1 MKANRL
7 RLEKKFDVIERAG
20 GIKLPHMKSGSGIS
34 FTYWERLNVIFSLP
48 AFLFGFVYYIYHG
61 LWKKSLI
68 LVAFCLASI
77 ELLDIIFIRYPS
89 IYELWYGFSYLI
101 TPMVFAL
108 RANGDLYTEY
118 RLNKNVN
125 NSLWSDAMHRLTRNK
140 AAMLGACILILLITL
155 AALAPWIAPYSYS
168 YQDLNLGASPPS
180 ADHLLGTDVLGR
192 DLLSRILY
200 GARISLLV
208 GFVATGVALVIGV
221 SWGII
226 AGYAG
231 GKVDSIMMRI
241 VDVLYG
247 LPFIIFIILLMV
259 IFGRNL
265 WLLFG
270 AIGAVEWLTMARI
283 VRGQVIGLK
292 NQEFVMAAKAMG
304 VSNLSMFRRHL
315 LPNILGPIAVY
326 ATLTIPQVML
336 LEGFLS
342 FLGLGIQPPM
352 SSWGTLIKDGV
363 ESMEEYSWLL
373 IYPGLTFTITLFA
386 LNFFG
391 DGLRDALDPKTTDN

>member
-1 MKANRL
+1 MS
-7 RLEKKFDVIERAG
+7 
-20 GIKLPHMKSGSGIS
+20 KSS
-34 FTYWERLNVIFSLP
+34 T
-48 AFLFGFVYYIYHG
+48 
-61 LWKKSLI
+61 
-68 LVAFCLASI
+68 
-77 ELLDIIFIRYPS
+77 
-89 IYELWYGFSYLI
+89 
-101 TPMVFAL
+101 
-108 RANGDLYTEY
+108 
-118 RLNKNVN
+118 
-125 NSLWSDAMHRLTRNK
+125 LWSDAIYRLTRNK
-140 AAMLGACILILLITL
+140 AAMFGALILFILILC

-168 YQDLNLGASPPS
+168 FQNLELGASPPS
-180 ADHLLGTDVLGR
+180 AAHILGTDVLGR

-231 GKVDSIMMRI
+231 GKVDSVMMRI

-304 VSNLSMFRRHL
+304 VSNLSMFRKHL

-342 FLGLGIQPPM
+342 FLGLGSQPPM

>member
-1 MKANRL
+1 M
-7 RLEKKFDVIERAG
+7 
-20 GIKLPHMKSGSGIS
+20 SQSS
-34 FTYWERLNVIFSLP
+34 
-48 AFLFGFVYYIYHG
+48 
-61 LWKKSLI
+61 
-68 LVAFCLASI
+68 
-77 ELLDIIFIRYPS
+77 
-89 IYELWYGFSYLI
+89 
-101 TPMVFAL
+101 
-108 RANGDLYTEY
+108 
-118 RLNKNVN
+118 
-125 NSLWSDAMHRLTRNK
+125 SLWSDALRRLFNNK
-140 AAMLGACILILLITL
+140 AAVAGAIILLVLIVL
-155 AALAPWIAPYSYS
+155 AAFAPWIAPYPYA
-168 YQDLNLGASPPS
+168 YHNLDLGASPPS
-180 ADHLLGTDVLGR
+180 SAHLLGTDVLGR

-208 GFVATGVALVIGV
+208 GFIATTVALIIGV
-221 SWGII
+221 SWGIV

-231 GKVDSIMMRI
+231 GKIDSAMMRI
-241 VDVLYG
+241 VDILYG

-265 WLLFG
+265 WLLFL

-283 VRGQVIGLK
+283 VRAQVLSLK
-292 NQEFVMAAKAMG
+292 NQEFVLAAQAMG
-304 VSNLSMFRRHL
+304 VSNFAMFKRHL
-315 LPNILGPIAVY
+315 LPNILGPVAVY

-336 LEGFLS
+336 LESFLS

-391 DGLRDALDPKTTDN
+391 DGLRDALDPKTSE

>member
-1 MKANRL
+1 MN
-7 RLEKKFDVIERAG
+7 
-20 GIKLPHMKSGSGIS
+20 
-34 FTYWERLNVIFSLP
+34 
-48 AFLFGFVYYIYHG
+48 
-61 LWKKSLI
+61 
-68 LVAFCLASI
+68 
-77 ELLDIIFIRYPS
+77 
-89 IYELWYGFSYLI
+89 
-101 TPMVFAL
+101 
-108 RANGDLYTEY
+108 
-118 RLNKNVN
+118 N
-125 NSLWSDAMHRLTRNK
+125 NSLWSDAFYRLSRNR
-140 AAMLGACILILLITL
+140 AAIFGGIILLMLIIL
-155 AALAPWIAPYSYS
+155 AVLAPLIAPYSYS

-180 ADHLLGTDVLGR
+180 AEHWLGTDILGR

-208 GFVATGVALVIGV
+208 GFVATGVALIIGV
-221 SWGII
+221 SWGIV
-226 AGYAG
+226 AGYLG
-231 GKVDSIMMRI
+231 GRVDSIMMRI

-304 VSNLSMFRRHL
+304 VSNFSMFRRHL

-373 IYPGLTFTITLFA
+373 IYPGITFTITLFA

-391 DGLRDALDPKTTDN
+391 DGLRDALDPKTSDN

>member
-1 MKANRL
+1 MS
-7 RLEKKFDVIERAG
+7 
-20 GIKLPHMKSGSGIS
+20 KSS
-34 FTYWERLNVIFSLP
+34 T
-48 AFLFGFVYYIYHG
+48 
-61 LWKKSLI
+61 
-68 LVAFCLASI
+68 
-77 ELLDIIFIRYPS
+77 
-89 IYELWYGFSYLI
+89 
-101 TPMVFAL
+101 
-108 RANGDLYTEY
+108 
-118 RLNKNVN
+118 
-125 NSLWSDAMHRLTRNK
+125 LWSDAIYRLTRNK
-140 AAMLGACILILLITL
+140 AAMFGAFILFILILC

-168 YQDLNLGASPPS
+168 FQNLELGASPPS
-180 ADHLLGTDVLGR
+180 AAHILGTDVLGR

-304 VSNLSMFRRHL
+304 VSNISMFRKHL

-391 DGLRDALDPKTTDN
+391 DGLRDALDPKISSD

>member
-1 MKANRL
+1 MN
-7 RLEKKFDVIERAG
+7 
-20 GIKLPHMKSGSGIS
+20 
-34 FTYWERLNVIFSLP
+34 
-48 AFLFGFVYYIYHG
+48 
-61 LWKKSLI
+61 
-68 LVAFCLASI
+68 
-77 ELLDIIFIRYPS
+77 
-89 IYELWYGFSYLI
+89 
-101 TPMVFAL
+101 
-108 RANGDLYTEY
+108 
-118 RLNKNVN
+118 N
-125 NSLWSDAMHRLTRNK
+125 NSLWSDAFYRLSRNR
-140 AAMLGACILILLITL
+140 AAIFGGIILLMLIIL
-155 AALAPWIAPYSYS
+155 AVLAPLIAPYSYS

-180 ADHLLGTDVLGR
+180 AEHWLGTDILGR

-208 GFVATGVALVIGV
+208 GFVATGVALIIGV
-221 SWGII
+221 SWGIV
-226 AGYAG
+226 AGYLG
-231 GKVDSIMMRI
+231 GRVDSIMMRI

-247 LPFIIFIILLMV
+247 FPFIIFIILLMV

-304 VSNLSMFRRHL
+304 VSNFSMFRRHL

-373 IYPGLTFTITLFA
+373 VYPGITFTITLFA

-391 DGLRDALDPKTTDN
+391 DGLRDALDPKTSDN

>member
-1 MKANRL
+1 MSR
-7 RLEKKFDVIERAG
+7 
-20 GIKLPHMKSGSGIS
+20 SS
-34 FTYWERLNVIFSLP
+34 T
-48 AFLFGFVYYIYHG
+48 
-61 LWKKSLI
+61 
-68 LVAFCLASI
+68 
-77 ELLDIIFIRYPS
+77 
-89 IYELWYGFSYLI
+89 
-101 TPMVFAL
+101 
-108 RANGDLYTEY
+108 
-118 RLNKNVN
+118 
-125 NSLWSDAMHRLTRNK
+125 LWSDAIYRLTRNK
-140 AAMLGACILILLITL
+140 AAMLGAFILFILIIA

-168 YQDLNLGASPPS
+168 FQNLELGASPPS
-180 ADHLLGTDVLGR
+180 YAHLLGTDVLGR

-221 SWGII
+221 SWGIV

-231 GKVDSIMMRI
+231 GRVDSIMMRI

-304 VSNLSMFRRHL
+304 VSNFSMFRKHL

>member
-1 MKANRL
+1 MS
-7 RLEKKFDVIERAG
+7 E
-20 GIKLPHMKSGSGIS
+20 SS
-34 FTYWERLNVIFSLP
+34 T
-48 AFLFGFVYYIYHG
+48 
-61 LWKKSLI
+61 
-68 LVAFCLASI
+68 
-77 ELLDIIFIRYPS
+77 
-89 IYELWYGFSYLI
+89 
-101 TPMVFAL
+101 
-108 RANGDLYTEY
+108 
-118 RLNKNVN
+118 
-125 NSLWSDAMHRLTRNK
+125 LWSDAIYRLTRNK
-140 AAMLGACILILLITL
+140 AAMFGAFVLLILIVS
-155 AALAPWIAPYSYS
+155 AVLAPWIAPYSYS
-168 YQDLNLGASPPS
+168 FQNLELGASPPS
-180 ADHLLGTDVLGR
+180 ANHILGTDVLGR

-221 SWGII
+221 TWGII
-226 AGYAG
+226 AGYFG
-231 GKVDSIMMRI
+231 GRIDSVMMRI
-241 VDVLYG
+241 VDILYG

-283 VRGQVIGLK
+283 VRGQVMGLK
-292 NQEFVMAAKAMG
+292 NQEFIMAAKAMG
-304 VSNLSMFRRHL
+304 VSNFSMFRKHL

-373 IYPGLTFTITLFA
+373 IYPGITFTITLFA

-391 DGLRDALDPKTTDN
+391 DGLRDALDPKTTEN

>member
-1 MKANRL
+1 M
-7 RLEKKFDVIERAG
+7 
-20 GIKLPHMKSGSGIS
+20 S
-34 FTYWERLNVIFSLP
+34 
-48 AFLFGFVYYIYHG
+48 
-61 LWKKSLI
+61 
-68 LVAFCLASI
+68 
-77 ELLDIIFIRYPS
+77 
-89 IYELWYGFSYLI
+89 
-101 TPMVFAL
+101 
-108 RANGDLYTEY
+108 
-118 RLNKNVN
+118 N
-125 NSLWSDAMHRLTRNK
+125 NSSLWSDAVGRLLKNK
-140 AAMLGACILILLITL
+140 AAMVGAIILILLIGC
-155 AALAPWIAPYSYS
+155 AILAPVIAPYSYS
-168 YQDLNLGASPPS
+168 FQNLDLGASPPS
-180 ADHLLGTDVLGR
+180 SEHLLGTDILGR

-221 SWGII
+221 SWGIV
-226 AGYAG
+226 AGYFG
-231 GKVDSIMMRI
+231 GRVDQIMMRI

-283 VRGQVIGLK
+283 VRGQVMSLK
-292 NQEFVMAAKAMG
+292 NQEFVLAAQAMG
-304 VSNLSMFRRHL
+304 ISNLSMFRRHL

-336 LEGFLS
+336 LESFLS

-363 ESMEEYSWLL
+363 ESMEEFSWLL
-373 IYPGLTFTITLFA
+373 IYPGITFTITLFA

-391 DGLRDALDPKTTDN
+391 DGLRDALDPKTSDN

>member
-1 MKANRL
+1 MSQSSS
-7 RLEKKFDVIERAG
+7 V
-20 GIKLPHMKSGSGIS
+20 
-34 FTYWERLNVIFSLP
+34 
-48 AFLFGFVYYIYHG
+48 
-61 LWKKSLI
+61 
-68 LVAFCLASI
+68 
-77 ELLDIIFIRYPS
+77 
-89 IYELWYGFSYLI
+89 
-101 TPMVFAL
+101 
-108 RANGDLYTEY
+108 
-118 RLNKNVN
+118 
-125 NSLWSDAMHRLTRNK
+125 WSDAIRRLFKNK
-140 AAMLGACILILLITL
+140 AAVAGAVVLLVLIVL
-155 AALAPWIAPYSYS
+155 AAFAPWIAPYPYA
-168 YQDLNLGASPPS
+168 YQNLDLGASPPS
-180 ADHLLGTDVLGR
+180 SVHLLGTDVLGR

-208 GFVATGVALVIGV
+208 GFIATTVALIIGV

-231 GKVDSIMMRI
+231 GKVDSVMMRI
-241 VDVLYG
+241 VDILYG

-265 WLLFG
+265 WLLFL

-283 VRGQVIGLK
+283 VRAQVLSLK
-292 NQEFVMAAKAMG
+292 NQEFVLAAQAMG
-304 VSNLSMFRRHL
+304 VSNFAMFKRHL
-315 LPNILGPIAVY
+315 LPNILGPVAVY

-336 LEGFLS
+336 LESFLS

-373 IYPGLTFTITLFA
+373 IYPGLTFTVTLFA

-391 DGLRDALDPKTTDN
+391 DGLRDALDPKTSE

>member
-1 MKANRL
+1 MS
-7 RLEKKFDVIERAG
+7 
-20 GIKLPHMKSGSGIS
+20 KSS
-34 FTYWERLNVIFSLP
+34 T
-48 AFLFGFVYYIYHG
+48 
-61 LWKKSLI
+61 
-68 LVAFCLASI
+68 
-77 ELLDIIFIRYPS
+77 
-89 IYELWYGFSYLI
+89 
-101 TPMVFAL
+101 
-108 RANGDLYTEY
+108 
-118 RLNKNVN
+118 
-125 NSLWSDAMHRLTRNK
+125 LWSDAIYRLTRNK
-140 AAMLGACILILLITL
+140 AAMLGAFILFILILC

-168 YQDLNLGASPPS
+168 FQNLELGASPPS
-180 ADHLLGTDVLGR
+180 AAHILGTDVLGR

-231 GKVDSIMMRI
+231 GKVDSVMMRI

-304 VSNLSMFRRHL
+304 VSNLSMFRKHL

>member
-1 MKANRL
+1 MN
-7 RLEKKFDVIERAG
+7 
-20 GIKLPHMKSGSGIS
+20 
-34 FTYWERLNVIFSLP
+34 
-48 AFLFGFVYYIYHG
+48 
-61 LWKKSLI
+61 
-68 LVAFCLASI
+68 
-77 ELLDIIFIRYPS
+77 
-89 IYELWYGFSYLI
+89 
-101 TPMVFAL
+101 
-108 RANGDLYTEY
+108 
-118 RLNKNVN
+118 N
-125 NSLWSDAMHRLTRNK
+125 NSLWSDAFYRLSRNR
-140 AAMLGACILILLITL
+140 AAIFGGIILLMLIIL
-155 AALAPWIAPYSYS
+155 AVLAPLIAPYSYS

-180 ADHLLGTDVLGR
+180 AEHWLGTDILGR

-208 GFVATGVALVIGV
+208 GFVATGVALIIGV
-221 SWGII
+221 SWGIV
-226 AGYAG
+226 AGYLG
-231 GKVDSIMMRI
+231 GRVDSIMMRI

-304 VSNLSMFRRHL
+304 VSNFSMFRRHL

-373 IYPGLTFTITLFA
+373 IYPGITFTITLFA

-391 DGLRDALDPKTTDN
+391 DGLRDALDPKTSDS

>member
-1 MKANRL
+1 M
-7 RLEKKFDVIERAG
+7 
-20 GIKLPHMKSGSGIS
+20 
-34 FTYWERLNVIFSLP
+34 
-48 AFLFGFVYYIYHG
+48 
-61 LWKKSLI
+61 
-68 LVAFCLASI
+68 
-77 ELLDIIFIRYPS
+77 
-89 IYELWYGFSYLI
+89 
-101 TPMVFAL
+101 
-108 RANGDLYTEY
+108 
-118 RLNKNVN
+118 N
-125 NSLWSDAMHRLTRNK
+125 NSLWSDAVYRLARNK
-140 AAMLGACILILLITL
+140 AAMLGAFILILLII
-155 AALAPWIAPYSYS
+155 AAVLAPWISPYSYS

-180 ADHLLGTDVLGR
+180 ADHLLGTDILGR

-304 VSNLSMFRRHL
+304 VSNLAMFRRHL